1 MNARPST
8 GYASGGKEKFSLGTG
23 ESRMKTVRAVVWA
36 VAWAAG
42 LAVVATW
49 TERGLAEVGS
59 QGDRD
64 PTKVSAAAL
73 QLVAMPGTSAFAAS
87 PDDLVKRGY
96 VEQEYYVSGVAKRYT
111 FPDAMNNAAVVDG
124 GHAYKTRMVVRR
136 PADPAKFNG
145 TVIAEWY
152 NVTLGQD
159 IDFNWGTS
167 RDYFMRNGYAVVSI
181 SAQRVGV
188 ERLKKWNP
196 ARYGDLTV
204 SAPDTAPPDPLRT
217 GDVLSWDIFSQVIKA
232 LREPGAGDDALPG
245 MKVRRVIASG
255 ESQAGRRL
263 TQYYNSIDPLHR
275 VVDGMVFYDPGY
287 SSIDGQGTTHLLRAD
302 NPTKLI
308 SVGAEVWSDG
318 RKVVP
323 DSPTTRRWEVAGTS
337 HLSLW
342 DMQYVDAITT
352 RDKGLATRDGTPVAT
367 IQDLIRGCAHYP
379 LWSAVPMHKVLNAAF
394 DHVNNWAGG
403 GLPPAPGKPLERDP
417 GGLLLRNDAQGRTF
431 GGIQLA
437 EYVFPTAFNLGY
449 LNSGPGFCR
458 NGGHHR
464 FYEKAELKALYPD
477 ANAYTRGVVETT
489 MKNLAEGYI
498 LGFDAAETINAAY
511 KVFQ

>member
-1 MNARPST
+1 
-8 GYASGGKEKFSLGTG
+8 
-23 ESRMKTVRAVVWA
+23 MKTLRAVVWA
-36 VAWAAG
+36 VAWAAS
-42 LAVVATW
+42 LALVATW

-59 QGDRD
+59 QGGGD

-73 QLVAMPGTSAFAAS
+73 QLVAVPGTDAFAAS
-87 PDDLVKRGY
+87 PDDLAKWSY

-124 GHAYKTRMVVRR
+124 GYTYKTRMIVRR

-159 IDFNWGTS
+159 IDFNWATS
-167 RDYFMRNGYAVVSI
+167 RDYFMRNGYAVISI
-181 SAQRVGV
+181 SAQKVGV
-188 ERLKKWNP
+188 ERLKTWNP
-196 ARYGDLTV
+196 TRYGHLTV
-204 SAPDTAPPDPLRT
+204 SAPDTTPPDPLRT

-232 LREPGAGDDALPG
+232 IRDPGAVDALPA

-287 SSIDGQGTTHLLRAD
+287 SGIGGQSTWHLLRAD

-323 DSPTTRRWEVAGTS
+323 DSATTRRWEVAGTS

-342 DMQYVDAITT
+342 DMQYVDAITM
-352 RDKGLATRDGTPVAT
+352 RDKGLSTRDGTPVTT
-367 IQDLIRGCAHYP
+367 IEDLIRGCAHYP

-403 GLPPAPGKPLERDP
+403 GLPPPPGKPLERDE
-417 GGLLLRNDAQGRTF
+417 GGLLLRHDTQGRTF

-437 EYVFPTAFNLGY
+437 EYVLPTAFNLGY
-449 LNSGPGFCR
+449 LNPGPGFCR

-464 FYEKAELKALYPD
+464 FYTGSELKGLYPD
-477 ANAYTRGVVETT
+477 SNAYVRGVVEST
-489 MKNLAEGYI
+489 MKNLAAGYI
-498 LGFDAAETINAAY
+498 LGFDAAQTIDAAY
-511 KVFQ
+511 KLFQ

>member
-1 MNARPST
+1 MKNL
-8 GYASGGKEKFSLGTG
+8 SGIICTTLGLVSLAL
-23 ESRMKTVRAVVWA
+23 VAV
-36 VAWAAG
+36 
-42 LAVVATW
+42 W
-49 TERGLAEVGS
+49 TDRGLAAA
-59 QGDRD
+59 DPRD
-64 PTKVSAAAL
+64 HGHASVAAAAL
-73 QLVAMPGTSAFAAS
+73 EPVAVVGTSAFAAS
-87 PDDLVKRGY
+87 PDDLAQRGY
-96 VEQEYYVSGVAKRYT
+96 VEQEYYVSGAAKRYT

-124 GHAYKTRMVVRR
+124 AHGYKTRMIVRR

-159 IDFNWGTS
+159 IDFNWATS

-181 SAQRVGV
+181 SAQKVGV
-188 ERLKKWNP
+188 ERLKTWSA

-204 SAPDTAPPDPLRT
+204 SAPDTTPPDPLRT
-217 GDVLSWDIFSQVIKA
+217 GDVLSWDIFSQAIKA
-232 LREPGAGDDALPG
+232 LREPGTVDALPG
-245 MKVRRVIASG
+245 MKVRRVIVTG

-287 SSIDGQGTTHLLRAD
+287 SGIDGQGTWHLLRTD

-318 RKVVP
+318 RKAVP
-323 DSPTTRRWEVAGTS
+323 DSATTRRWEVAGTS

-342 DMQYVDAITT
+342 DMRYVDAMTT
-352 RDKGLATRDGTPVAT
+352 RDKGLRSRDGTAVAT
-367 IQDLIRGCAHYP
+367 IGDLIQGCAHYP

-403 GLPPAPGKPLERDP
+403 GLAPPPGKPLERDTD
-417 GGLLLRNDAQGRTF
+417 GELLRHDAQGRTF

-437 EYVFPTAFNLGY
+437 EYAVPTAFNLGY
-449 LNSGPGFCR
+449 LNKGPGFCR

-464 FYEKAELKALYPD
+464 FYTKDELRTLYPD
-477 ANAYTRGVVETT
+477 PNAYIRSVVQTT
-489 MKNLAEGYI
+489 VKNLADGYV
-498 LGFDAAETINAAY
+498 LGFDAAETIDAAY
-511 KVFQ
+511 KLFQ

>member
-1 MNARPST
+1 MESLRGIVWMVVGA
-8 GYASGGKEKFSLGTG
+8 AS
-23 ESRMKTVRAVVWA
+23 
-36 VAWAAG
+36 
-42 LAVVATW
+42 LALVATA
-49 TERGLAEVGS
+49 TLRARAES
-59 QGDRD
+59 NQGDREA
-64 PTKVSAAAL
+64 TKVSAAAL
-73 QLVAMPGTSAFAAS
+73 QLVAVPGTSAFAAS
-87 PDDLVKRGY
+87 PDDLAKRGY
-96 VEQEYYVSGVAKRYT
+96 VEQEYYVSGAAKRYT
-111 FPDAMNNAAVVDG
+111 FPDAMSNAAVVDG
-124 GHAYKTRMVVRR
+124 GYPYKTRMIVRR
-136 PADPAKFNG
+136 PVDPGKFNG

-159 IDFNWGTS
+159 IDFNWATS
-167 RDYFMRNGYAVVSI
+167 HDYFMRNGYAVVSI

-188 ERLKKWNP
+188 ERLKTWSP

-204 SAPDTAPPDPLRT
+204 SAPDTTPPDPLRT
-217 GDVLSWDIFSQVIKA
+217 GDVLSWDIFSQAIKA
-232 LREPGAGDDALPG
+232 MREPGGGDDALAG
-245 MKVRRVIASG
+245 MKARRVIATG

-287 SSIDGQGTTHLLRAD
+287 SGIDGQSTWHLLRAD

-342 DMQYVDAITT
+342 DMQYVDATTT
-352 RDKGLATRDGTPVAT
+352 RDKGLRTRDGTPVAT
-367 IQDLIRGCAHYP
+367 IQDLIPGCAHYP
-379 LWSAVPMHKVLNAAF
+379 LWSAVPMHQVLNAAF

-403 GLPPAPGKPLERDP
+403 GLAPPPGKALERDS
-417 GGLLLRNDAQGRTF
+417 GGLLLRHDAQGRTF

-437 EYVFPTAFNLGY
+437 EYVVPTAFNLGY
-449 LNSGPGFCR
+449 LNPGPGFCR

-464 FYEKAELKALYPD
+464 FYAKAELKALYPD
-477 ANAYTRGVVETT
+477 PNQYIRGVVETT

-511 KVFQ
+511 KLFQ